1 MRVGGLLHS
10 VNANREGQM
19 LRVIGFFVLALSLL
33 FSRADADE
41 AKVAVQ
47 LNGIGALTCAHWR
60 STAASR
66 AEGTVW
72 IFGFWSGLN
81 YVAAASDQAQATSNE
96 KEIIAEVL
104 RVCASD
110 PPQALASAAW
120 GAYLN
125 LSRK

>member
-1 MRVGGLLHS
+1 VRVGRLLHS
-10 VNANREGQM
+10 INANREGQM
-19 LRVIGFFVLALSLL
+19 SRVIGFFVLALSLL
-33 FSRADADE
+33 FSPAE

-47 LNGIGALTCAHWR
+47 LNGVGALTCAHWR

-72 IFGFWSGLN
+72 ILGFWSGLN

-96 KEIIAEVL
+96 KDIIAEVL